1 MLTKHIATRGH
12 KMGNAIFFILINFA
26 FFLVMEL
33 VMMGA
38 FQLSKSTKAKKV
50 IGIMC
55 QAFLGLFMIG
65 YFALVVLCIVVG
77 IDLISKGEIGQ
88 GISMFFFAVLIA
100 VCVYI
105 WLITDWVKHIKDM
118 KTRDR

>member
-1 MLTKHIATRGH
+1 
-12 KMGNAIFFILINFA
+12 MGNAVFFIVINFA

-50 IGIMC
+50 VGIMC
-55 QAFLGLFMIG
+55 RAFLGLFIVC
-65 YFALVVLCIVVG
+65 YLALVVLCVIVG
-77 IDLISKGEIGQ
+77 IDLIFKGEIGQ

-100 VCVYI
+100 VCVCI
-105 WLITDWVKHIKDM
+105 WLITGRVKHIKHIQDM

>member
-1 MLTKHIATRGH
+1 
-12 KMGNAIFFILINFA
+12 MGNAIFFIVMNFA

-38 FQLSKSTKAKKV
+38 FQSSKSTKAKKV

-55 QAFLGLFMIG
+55 KAFLGLFLIG
-65 YFALVVLCIVVG
+65 YLALVVLCVVVG

-88 GISMFFFAVLIA
+88 GISVFFFAVLIA
-100 VCVYI
+100 VCVCI
-105 WLITDWVKHIKDM
+105 WLITGRVKHIKHIQDM

>member
-1 MLTKHIATRGH
+1 
-12 KMGNAIFFILINFA
+12 MGNTIFFLFILFV

-33 VMMGA
+33 VMLGA

-55 QAFLGLFMIG
+55 RAYLGLFIIG
-65 YFALVVLCIVVG
+65 YLALVVLCVVVG
-77 IDLISKGEIGQ
+77 VDLISKGEISQ

-105 WLITDWVKHIKDM
+105 WLIRGWVKRIKGM
-118 KTRDR
+118 KSRNR

>member
-1 MLTKHIATRGH
+1 
-12 KMGNAIFFILINFA
+12 MGNRIFFLFILFV

-33 VMMGA
+33 VMLGA

-55 QAFLGLFMIG
+55 RAFLGLFIIG
-65 YFALVVLCIVVG
+65 YLALVVLCVVVG
-77 IDLISKGEIGQ
+77 VDLISKGEISQ

-105 WLITDWVKHIKDM
+105 WLIRGWVKRIKGM
-118 KTRDR
+118 KNRDR

>member
-1 MLTKHIATRGH
+1 
-12 KMGNAIFFILINFA
+12 MGNAVFFLLMNLA

-38 FQLSKSTKAKKV
+38 FQSSKSTKAKKV
-50 IGIMC
+50 VGIMC
-55 QAFLGLFMIG
+55 QAFLGLFIIG
-65 YFALVVLCIVVG
+65 YLALVVLCAAVG

-88 GISMFFFAVLIA
+88 GISMLFFAVLIA
-100 VCVYI
+100 VCVFI
-105 WLITDWVKHIKDM
+105 WLITGWVKHIKDM

>member
-1 MLTKHIATRGH
+1 
-12 KMGNAIFFILINFA
+12 MGNTIFFLFILFA

-33 VMMGA
+33 VMLGA

-55 QAFLGLFMIG
+55 RAFLGLFIIG
-65 YFALVVLCIVVG
+65 YLALVVLCVV
-77 IDLISKGEIGQ
+77 DLISKGEISQ

-105 WLITDWVKHIKDM
+105 WLIRGWVKRIKGM
-118 KTRDR
+118 KNRDK

>member
-1 MLTKHIATRGH
+1 
-12 KMGNAIFFILINFA
+12 MGNAIFFILINFA

-38 FQLSKSTKAKKV
+38 FQSSKSTKAKKV

-55 QAFLGLFMIG
+55 KAFLGLFLIG
-65 YFALVVLCIVVG
+65 YLVLVVLCVVVG
-77 IDLISKGEIGQ
+77 VDLISKGEIGQ
-88 GISMFFFAVLIA
+88 GISVFFFAVLIA

-105 WLITDWVKHIKDM
+105 WLITGRVKHIKHIQDM

>member
-1 MLTKHIATRGH
+1 
-12 KMGNAIFFILINFA
+12 MGNTIFFLFILFV

-33 VMMGA
+33 VMLGA

-55 QAFLGLFMIG
+55 RAFLGLFIIG
-65 YFALVVLCIVVG
+65 YLALVVLCVVVG
-77 IDLISKGEIGQ
+77 VDLISKGEISQ

-105 WLITDWVKHIKDM
+105 WLIRGWVKGIKGM
-118 KTRDR
+118 KSRNR

>member
-12 KMGNAIFFILINFA
+12 KMGNAIFFIVINFA

-33 VMMGA
+33 VMIGA

-55 QAFLGLFMIG
+55 RAFLGLFIIV
-65 YFALVVLCIVVG
+65 YLALVVLCVVVG
-77 IDLISKGEIGQ
+77 IDLIFKGEIGQ

-105 WLITDWVKHIKDM
+105 WLITGWVKHIKEM
-118 KTRDR
+118 K

>member
-12 KMGNAIFFILINFA
+12 KMGNAIFFILTNFA

-55 QAFLGLFMIG
+55 RAFLGLFIIV
-65 YFALVVLCIVVG
+65 YLALVVLCVVVC
-77 IDLISKGEIGQ
+77 IDLIFKGEIGQ

-105 WLITDWVKHIKDM
+105 WLITGWVKYIKEM
-118 KTRDR
+118 K

>member
-55 QAFLGLFMIG
+55 RAFLGLFIIV
-65 YFALVVLCIVVG
+65 YLALVVLCVVVG
-77 IDLISKGEIGQ
+77 VDLIFKGEIGQ
-88 GISMFFFAVLIA
+88 GISVFFFAVLIA

-105 WLITDWVKHIKDM
+105 WLITGWVKHIKGM

>member
-1 MLTKHIATRGH
+1 
-12 KMGNAIFFILINFA
+12 MGNAIFFILINFA

-50 IGIMC
+50 VGIMC
-55 QAFLGLFMIG
+55 RAFLGLFIVC
-65 YFALVVLCIVVG
+65 YLALVVLCVIVG
-77 IDLISKGEIGQ
+77 IDLIFKGEIGQ

-100 VCVYI
+100 ACVYI
-105 WLITDWVKHIKDM
+105 WLITGWVKRIKKM
-118 KTRDR
+118 K

>member
-1 MLTKHIATRGH
+1 
-12 KMGNAIFFILINFA
+12 MGNAAFLILMNFA

-38 FQLSKSTKAKKV
+38 FQSSKSTKSKKV

-55 QAFLGLFMIG
+55 KAFLGLFLIG
-65 YFALVVLCIVVG
+65 YLALVVLCVVVG
-77 IDLISKGEIGQ
+77 VDLISKGEIRQ
-88 GISMFFFAVLIA
+88 GISVFFFAVLIA
-100 VCVYI
+100 VCVCI
-105 WLITDWVKHIKDM
+105 WLITGRVKHIQDM

>member
-1 MLTKHIATRGH
+1 
-12 KMGNAIFFILINFA
+12 MGNTIFFLFILFA

-33 VMMGA
+33 VMLGA

-55 QAFLGLFMIG
+55 RAFLGLFIIG
-65 YFALVVLCIVVG
+65 YLALVVLCVVVG
-77 IDLISKGEIGQ
+77 IDLISKGEISQ

-105 WLITDWVKHIKDM
+105 WLIREWVKRIKGM
-118 KTRDR
+118 KKRNR

>member
-1 MLTKHIATRGH
+1 
-12 KMGNAIFFILINFA
+12 MGNTIFFLFILFA

-33 VMMGA
+33 VMLGA

-55 QAFLGLFMIG
+55 RAFLGLFIIG
-65 YFALVVLCIVVG
+65 YLALVVLCVVVG
-77 IDLISKGEIGQ
+77 VDLNSKGEFSQ

-105 WLITDWVKHIKDM
+105 WLIRGWVKRIKGM
-118 KTRDR
+118 KNRDK

>member
-1 MLTKHIATRGH
+1 
-12 KMGNAIFFILINFA
+12 MGNTIFFLFILFV

-33 VMMGA
+33 VMLGA

-55 QAFLGLFMIG
+55 RAFLGLFIIG
-65 YFALVVLCIVVG
+65 YLALVVLCVVVG
-77 IDLISKGEIGQ
+77 VDLISKGEISQ

-105 WLITDWVKHIKDM
+105 WLIRGWVKRIKGM
-118 KTRDR
+118 KSRNR

>member
-1 MLTKHIATRGH
+1 
-12 KMGNAIFFILINFA
+12 MGNRIFFLSILFV

-33 VMMGA
+33 VMLGA

-55 QAFLGLFMIG
+55 RAFLGLFIIG
-65 YFALVVLCIVVG
+65 YLALVVLCVVVG
-77 IDLISKGEIGQ
+77 IDLISKGEISQ

-105 WLITDWVKHIKDM
+105 WLIREWVKRIKGM
-118 KTRDR
+118 KKQNR

>member
-1 MLTKHIATRGH
+1 
-12 KMGNAIFFILINFA
+12 MGNTIFFILIIFA

-38 FQLSKSTKAKKV
+38 FQPSKSTKAKKV

-55 QAFLGLFMIG
+55 QAFLWLFIIG
-65 YFALVVLCIVVG
+65 YLALVVLCVVVG
-77 IDLISKGEIGQ
+77 VDLISKGEIGQ
-88 GISMFFFAVLIA
+88 GISVFFFAVLIA

-105 WLITDWVKHIKDM
+105 WLIRGWVKHIKDM

>member
-1 MLTKHIATRGH
+1 
-12 KMGNAIFFILINFA
+12 MGNAIFFILINFA

-55 QAFLGLFMIG
+55 LS
-65 YFALVVLCIVVG
+65 
-77 IDLISKGEIGQ
+77 LI
-88 GISMFFFAVLIA
+88 
-100 VCVYI
+100 
-105 WLITDWVKHIKDM
+105 HI
-118 KTRDR
+118 

>member
-55 QAFLGLFMIG
+55 RAFLGLFIIV
-65 YFALVVLCIVVG
+65 YLALVVLCVVVG
-77 IDLISKGEIGQ
+77 IDLIFKGEIGQ
-88 GISMFFFAVLIA
+88 GISMVFFAVLIA

-105 WLITDWVKHIKDM
+105 WLITGWVKYIKEM
-118 KTRDR
+118 K